1 MKIFCVGRNYLDHA
15 KELGNEVP
23 DEPVVFLK
31 PKSAL
36 LQQQNP
42 FYYPEF
48 TNELHYE
55 AELVLRI
62 AKNGKYIQERHAAK
76 YYNGITVGIDFTAR
90 DIQRQLQEKKLPWE
104 KAKAWDNSAV
114 VGKFMDIS
122 PDFNPG
128 DINFCLYKN
137 KELVQQGN
145 SGKMLFNFAQ
155 IISNISNYFS
165 LNIGDL
171 IFTGTPAGVGE
182 CVVGDVLEGFIE
194 NESLLELE
202 VKYASTHCIHS
213 HLPMQMTFFMLA
225 SVILRTI
232 VCI

>member
-1 MKIFCVGRNYLDHA
+1 MKIFCIGRNYVAHA

-23 DEPVVFLK
+23 DEPVIFMK

-36 LQQQNP
+36 LQSHTP

-55 AELVLRI
+55 IELVLRVS
-62 AKNGKYIQERHAAK
+62 KNGKYIQEKFANK
-76 YYNGITVGIDFTAR
+76 YYNAVTAGIDFTAR
-90 DIQRQLQEKKLPWE
+90 DIQEDLKAKGLPWE
-104 KAKAWDNSAV
+104 KAKAFDNSAV
-114 VGKFMDIS
+114 IGKWI
-122 PDFNPG
+122 DFTPETNKK

-145 SGKMLFNFAQ
+145 SGQMIFNFDQVVA
-155 IISNISNYFS
+155 NISNYFS

-182 CVVGDVLEGFIE
+182 CVVGDELEAFIE
-194 NESLLELE
+194 DDSMMELE
-202 VKYASTHCIHS
+202 IK
-213 HLPMQMTFFMLA
+213 
-225 SVILRTI
+225 
-232 VCI
+232 